1 MFSDY
6 TQGIMIIA
14 CINMIA
20 VLGISVLTG
29 FTRLFSFGN
38 AGFMSIGAYTSAL
51 LTVRLGLPF
60 FPAVLAGISLA
71 GLVAYFLGSL
81 TLKLKG
87 DYFLITTLGFGEMIR
102 VLFNYISITGGA
114 RGLSGIPKYTTLPIA
129 IICLVLAIIIAWTLI
144 HSKYGRNFT
153 AIREQELAAESV
165 GINIIR
171 SKKMAFVFSAMFA
184 GWAGALYAHHLMFL
198 SPMMFNLPKS
208 AELTITVVIGG
219 LGSLTGS
226 IFGSLVVTLLP
237 EVFRSLANYRMFLYG
252 LAVVLII
259 ILRPSGLFGYREFSI
274 RKVFAF
280 FKMIVKKISALK
292 KQTLQAAV
300 RRDESNDTSIRD

>member
-51 LTVRLGLPF
+51 LTAKMGMPF
-60 FPAVLAGISLA
+60 IPAILVGILFAGI
-71 GLVAYFLGSL
+71 VAYLLGSL

-102 VLFNYISITGGA
+102 VLFNYIPITGGA

-129 IICLVLAIIIAWTLI
+129 LFCLVLAVIIAWTLI

-153 AIREQELAAESV
+153 AIREQEIAAESV
-165 GINIIR
+165 GINVAR

-184 GWAGALYAHHLMFL
+184 GWAGALYAHNLMFL
-198 SPMMFNLPKS
+198 SPMMFNLAKS

-226 IFGSLVVTLLP
+226 ILGSLVVTYLP
-237 EVFRSLANYRMFLYG
+237 EIFRSLANYRMFLYG

-274 RKVFAF
+274 RKVIAF
-280 FKMIVKKISALK
+280 FKMIVKKISAPK
-292 KQTLQAAV
+292 KAKAANGSGEG
-300 RRDESNDTSIRD
+300 RK

>member
-6 TQGIMIIA
+6 TQGIIIIA

-51 LTVRLGLPF
+51 LTAKIGLPF
-60 FPAVLAGISLA
+60 IPAILVGILFAGFI
-71 GLVAYFLGSL
+71 AYLLGSL

-102 VLFNYISITGGA
+102 VLFNYIPITGGA
-114 RGLSGIPKYTTLPIA
+114 RGLAGIPKYTSLPIA
-129 IICLVLAIIIAWTLI
+129 VISLILAVIIAWTLI
-144 HSKYGRNFT
+144 HSKYGRNFA
-153 AIREQELAAESV
+153 AIREQEIAAEAV
-165 GINIIR
+165 GIDITK

-184 GWAGALYAHHLMFL
+184 GWAGALYAHNLMFL
-198 SPMMFNLPKS
+198 SPMMFNLAKS

-237 EVFRSLANYRMFLYG
+237 EIFRSLANYRMFFYG
-252 LAVVLII
+252 LAVVFII
-259 ILRPSGLFGYREFSI
+259 ILRPAGLFGYREFSI
-274 RKVFAF
+274 RKVYSF
-280 FKMIVKKISALK
+280 FKVKLSSGTGRQK
-292 KQTLQAAV
+292 
-300 RRDESNDTSIRD
+300 

>member
-51 LTVRLGLPF
+51 LTAKMGMPF
-60 FPAVLAGISLA
+60 IPAILVGILFAGIA
-71 GLVAYFLGSL
+71 AYLLGSL

-87 DYFLITTLGFGEMIR
+87 DYFLITTLGFGEMVR
-102 VLFNYISITGGA
+102 VLFNYIPITGGA

-129 IICLVLAIIIAWTLI
+129 VICLVLAVIIAWTLI

-153 AIREQELAAESV
+153 AIREQEIAAESV
-165 GINIIR
+165 GIDITR

-184 GWAGALYAHHLMFL
+184 GWAGALYAHNLMFL
-198 SPMMFNLPKS
+198 SPMMFNLAKS

-237 EVFRSLANYRMFLYG
+237 EIFRSLANYRMFLYG

-259 ILRPSGLFGYREFSI
+259 ILRPAGLFGYREFSI
-274 RKVFAF
+274 RKSIAF
-280 FKMIVKKISALK
+280 VKAAPGTITALLKGKSSKDKMEARK
-292 KQTLQAAV
+292 
-300 RRDESNDTSIRD
+300 

>member
-6 TQGIMIIA
+6 TQGIIIIA

-51 LTVRLGLPF
+51 LTAKIGLPF
-60 FPAVLAGISLA
+60 FPAILAGIIFA
-71 GLVAYFLGSL
+71 GFIAYLLGSL

-102 VLFNYISITGGA
+102 VLFNYIPITGGA

-129 IICLVLAIIIAWTLI
+129 LICLALAIIIAWTLI

-153 AIREQELAAESV
+153 AIREQEIAAEAV
-165 GINIIR
+165 GVDVTK
-171 SKKMAFVFSAMFA
+171 SKKLAFVISAMFA
-184 GWAGALYAHHLMFL
+184 GWAGALYAHNLMFL
-198 SPMMFNLPKS
+198 SPIMFNLPKS

-226 IFGSLVVTLLP
+226 ILGSLVVTLLP
-237 EVFRSLANYRMFLYG
+237 EIFRSLANYRMFLYG

-259 ILRPSGLFGYREFSI
+259 ILRPAGLFGYREFSI
-274 RKVFAF
+274 RKLWAF
-280 FKMIVKKISALK
+280 CKKKTEVLK
-292 KQTLQAAV
+292 K
-300 RRDESNDTSIRD
+300 